1 MERPVLEE
9 HDVMRVVFD
18 AYGMRVTKQ
27 MFLDSYDDV
36 NILVHVSDLSTNEN
50 IVKVSP
56 NGYVFKVLNT
66 VDSKREEFV
75 DVMHGAIECVAR
87 AEIVTSRPVLTKD
100 GRQYILQR
108 FPNKTG
114 ETKEFLVRL
123 FEFVPGETLDNKP
136 YTADLCFQV
145 GMMAA
150 KIDRALKDFYPD
162 ALKCH
167 TRHWNLREVG
177 DLGSLVDVI
186 DDGEDRKLIRDVI
199 REFKTNVL
207 ENSQLQ
213 RGAIHGDL
221 NEGNIIVRRRETQD
235 GTLSTT
241 PSEYGVIGV
250 LDFGDLVYE
259 YHVFEISIT
268 MAYMMIESKHGLDP
282 LDAGGHVLAGYL
294 SVFDLNGADTK
305 VIKECIAARL
315 AQSFTYGALEHKKN
329 PSNTYCLK
337 TADRG
342 WPVLRKLWS
351 MSKKELFGHWN
362 EILKCYDIKSL
373 V

>member
-75 DVMHGAIECVAR
+75 
-87 AEIVTSRPVLTKD
+87 
-100 GRQYILQR
+100 
-108 FPNKTG
+108 G

-150 KIDRALKDFYPD
+150 KIDRALK
-162 ALKCH
+162 
-167 TRHWNLREVG
+167 
-177 DLGSLVDVI
+177 
-186 DDGEDRKLIRDVI
+186 
-199 REFKTNVL
+199 
-207 ENSQLQ
+207 LQ